1 MNMDAESQ
9 VGPETATA
17 ESSTTVKL
25 YAAGLNAHQQLL
37 YNHDSDI
44 RSFSPIRVA
53 ADPETANSI
62 RVFFTGWSTTVLR
75 LENHLIGLGNQTI
88 SPGSAATLHNAFGDH
103 NGLLG
108 CLDTS
113 GKVHLI
119 TDNGQLEPADTGE
132 GSPSIAHLTLAGNGK
147 VAISFKQAPNG
158 RLCHILQFESLAE
171 FLAWFRDPSTVKL
184 DAEKQHFMMQ
194 GRPKQ
199 LLAGTGT
206 FLVLMEDGEVY
217 SWGDPRY
224 RSLGRSIADGDAAQ
238 AERPGLVDALGGVKI
253 EKVAVGGWM
262 NAALS
267 EDRALYIWGT
277 GTPGTDR
284 TIKPLRDADA
294 GEVVLVDIPE
304 SGESLDTV
312 DVGVG
317 DNHIAVVME
326 DKQLYVIG
334 DNADGQLGLDSDDS
348 FVGMWTKVSN
358 LNEVQCVVCG
368 PKATFALTGNA
379 EEP

>member
-1 MNMDAESQ
+1 MDSESRVQ
-9 VGPETATA
+9 PETATA
-17 ESSTTVKL
+17 ESSTTMKL
-25 YAAGLNAHQQLL
+25 YAAGLNAHQQLF
-37 YNHDSDI
+37 YNHGSDDI
-44 RSFSPIRVA
+44 RSFSPMRVA

-62 RVFFTGWSTTVLR
+62 RVFFTGWSTTIL
-75 LENHLIGLGNQTI
+75 LLGNGLIGLGNQSI
-88 SPGSAATLHNAFGDH
+88 SHGIAETLHNPFGDH

-108 CLDTS
+108 CLDTA
-113 GKVHLI
+113 GEVHLI
-119 TDNGQLEPADTGE
+119 TENGQLEPVHTGE
-132 GSPSIAHLTLAGNGK
+132 GSPSIAHLALAGNGK

-158 RLCHILQFESLAE
+158 RLCHILQFDSLAD

-184 DAEKQHFMMQ
+184 EAEKQHFMMQ

-206 FLVLMEDGEVY
+206 FVVLMEDGEVY

-224 RSLGRSIADGDAAQ
+224 RSLGRSIACGDAAP
-238 AERPGLVDALGGVKI
+238 AERPALVDALGGVKI
-253 EKVAVGGWM
+253 EKIAVGGWM

-294 GEVVLVDIPE
+294 GEVVLVDIAD
-304 SGESLDTV
+304 SGESLDII

-317 DNHIAVVME
+317 DNHIAVVTE
-326 DKQLYVIG
+326 DKQLYVTS
-334 DNADGQLGLDSDDS
+334 DNANGQLGLDSDNHFIDK
-348 FVGMWTKVSN
+348 WTKVSS
-358 LNEVQCVVCG
+358 LEDVQSVVCG

-379 EEP
+379 EKP